1 MYFVKESYKFEI
13 LMLCSGTTI
22 SPEIDTASAT
32 ILLTKIKKF
41 WSKIWLLFCR
51 LFLIITAM
59 LKKKIFSHDVTIKGA
74 IPIEGL
80 MVPNYSHTTQH

>member
-1 MYFVKESYKFEI
+1 
-13 LMLCSGTTI
+13 MLCCGTTI

-51 LFLIITAM
+51 LFLGNSNCYA
-59 LKKKIFSHDVTIKGA
+59 KENKFSHEVTIKGA
-74 IPIEGL
+74 IPIAGL